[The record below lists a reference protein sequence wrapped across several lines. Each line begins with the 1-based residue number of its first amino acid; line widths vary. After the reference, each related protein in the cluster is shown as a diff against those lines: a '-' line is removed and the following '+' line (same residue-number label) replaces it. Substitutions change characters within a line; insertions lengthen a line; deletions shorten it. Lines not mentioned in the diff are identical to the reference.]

1 MMNNNLDDRDDHNPS
16 YRWAVI
22 RLMLSVIHINDVQL
36 KIVCMMYSSLHP
48 LMCKFL
54 KISILPPQKG
64 IFVRPHPSENSNQAS
79 YISLNLLVIENPHP
93 SHPGNSNAL
102 TFPEVVWRF
111 SETSQWAQLPNSLN
125 FFGIFIVGHQCFL
138 VVIRLFVM

>member
-1 MMNNNLDDRDDHNPS
+1 MNNNLDDHDDHNPS

-64 IFVRPHPSENSNQAS
+64 IFVRPHPSENSQLGF
-79 YISLNLLVIENPHP
+79 IH
-93 SHPGNSNAL
+93 
-102 TFPEVVWRF
+102 F
-111 SETSQWAQLPNSLN
+111 SKSFGHREPAPQSPRKFQCLDLP
-125 FFGIFIVGHQCFL
+125 
-138 VVIRLFVM
+138 